1 MVLYSARLRPR
12 PRAVATLLPPLFAFL
27 LLAPTT
33 RGQDDGRPGQPGSS
47 QAGRNDGPAPKAGGL
62 RMSRAVVCSTIDGY
76 EDYKPLPGAVQTSEE
91 KLLVYY
97 RPLRYKVESVGEMY
111 HAHLTQDAEIRKK
124 GSKGI
129 VRQKQK
135 LLDYNPK
142 VKDPPRQIYLRN
154 TISLKGLTPGDYEL
168 TIILHDVLDKGSPP
182 SRQVVTFTI
191 VPPGD
196 PRQRPAPTKPES
208 PPPADKNEDPPPER

>member
-1 MVLYSARLRPR
+1 
-12 PRAVATLLPPLFAFL
+12 
-27 LLAPTT
+27 
-33 RGQDDGRPGQPGSS
+33 
-47 QAGRNDGPAPKAGGL
+47 
-62 RMSRAVVCSTIDGY
+62 MSRAVVCSTIDGY
-76 EDYKPLPGAVQTSEE
+76 EDYKPLPGATQTSEE

-97 RPLRYKVESVGEMY
+97 RPLRYKIETVEDMY

-129 VRQKQK
+129 VRQKRK

-142 VKDPPRQIYLRN
+142 TKDPPRQIYLRN

-168 TIILHDVLDKGSPP
+168 TIILHDELDKSSPP
-182 SRQVVTFTI
+182 SRQVVKFTI
-191 VPPGD
+191 VSPGD
-196 PRQRPAPTKPES
+196 PRQRPAPTESES